1 MTDQKRTRGDS
12 NDRLLF
18 LKVPINCD
26 SDFLRQWVESRGYKV
41 SSVKIVRDLVS
52 GTSPSFAH
60 VQLMDSAKLDE
71 AERTLDG
78 DQMRGKAIR
87 VRRVARSQDNFD
99 INSENAA

>member
-1 MTDQKRTRGDS
+1 
-12 NDRLLF
+12 
-18 LKVPINCD
+18 
-26 SDFLRQWVESRGYKV
+26 
-41 SSVKIVRDLVS
+41 VKIVRDLVS